1 MSGSGAVEDD
11 HEGGAAGTLGDDLA
25 AALHHAVREA
35 AQRLDAVAAAV
46 YLLSP
51 DRTELWIA
59 MIGGG
64 PPSVFTLPGRMT
76 LDAPYASARALAGG
90 EVAVL
95 ADPDGPHEHGP
106 GTTVCPYPYLAAAAP
121 LTAAG
126 QRFGSLTVL
135 RPEGTDGYGP
145 GRRAELARIAGRL
158 ATALAALRRRG
169 AAVTAASLPVLV
181 PVLGAESSA
190 DADPDGPWGT
200 PGVPGSAGRS
210 LMYPLQRLADLLN
223 RATTREHVT
232 AAARFCVMSP
242 FQARAMVL
250 SCVTEGRLWVI
261 GHSGDSAGLV
271 RELHG
276 CGLHT
281 RTPAARAARGNA
293 LLLADGPGPAAPRP
307 ARAGAG
313 PVTAHLPLVGSR
325 HVVDVPITGG
335 RHVVGLCCLS
345 YSGPR
350 VFSPAER
357 AVLTMMAG
365 LLGSAVE
372 RVELNARRHALAEG
386 IQKRL
391 LPPTLAE
398 VPGLTTTARYQP
410 ATATAEV
417 GGDWYDVIRMP
428 DDRVALVIGD
438 VEGHTMESAAAMGQL
453 RSAVAAYATEGHGPA
468 ALLQRTSQLLARLGT
483 DTLATC
489 CVVALDPEDGTAEV
503 ALAGHP
509 APLLRLPDGTVRTL
523 DAPANVPL
531 GVPGPGAG
539 AYGAREHTIPHRSV
553 LVLYSDGLFD
563 PRQDEAAALLGAA
576 GDASG
581 TDLEG
586 LADRLLG
593 RAAGPSGRR
602 DDAAL
607 LLARYEGLDTRQV
620 PRTGHLSI
628 QRRDLRGVGQARA
641 FVHERLCGWGL
652 ADLSD
657 DVELVTSEIVTNA
670 LVHAGS
676 DVDVRLRVYEDR
688 IRLEVRDSASD
699 PPVPALYSLSEE
711 GCARAEHGRGLF
723 LVDALADTWNTS
735 PNGRGK
741 TVWLEMDIP
750 QAQERR
756 ATGPEGPGRPVG

>member
-1 MSGSGAVEDD
+1 MSGSRSDRGA
-11 HEGGAAGTLGDDLA
+11 HESGPAGTLGEELA
-25 AALHHAVREA
+25 AALHDAVREA
-35 AQRLDAVAAAV
+35 AERLEAVTAAV

-51 DRTELWIA
+51 DGTELRIA

-64 PPSVFTLPGRMT
+64 PPSAFTLLGRMP
-76 LDAPYASARALAGG
+76 LDASYASARALADG

-95 ADPDGPHEHGP
+95 ADPDAPREHIP
-106 GTTVCPYPYLAAAAP
+106 GCTVCPYPYLAAAAP

-126 QRFGSLTVL
+126 VRFGSLTVL
-135 RPEGTDGYGP
+135 RPEGTDDYGP
-145 GRRAELARIAGRL
+145 GRRSGLARIAGRL
-158 ATALAALRRRG
+158 STALAALHRRG
-169 AAVTAASLPVLV
+169 VPVVSPGLPVLV
-181 PVLGAESSA
+181 PVRGAESSA
-190 DADPDGPWGT
+190 DADPAGPWGMS
-200 PGVPGSAGRS
+200 GVAGSAGRS
-210 LMYPLQRLADLLN
+210 LMFPLQRLADLLN
-223 RATTREHVT
+223 RATTMDHVT
-232 AAARFCVMSP
+232 AAARFCVMAP

-250 SCVTEGRLWVI
+250 SSVAEGRMWVL
-261 GHSGDSAGLV
+261 GHSGDTEGLV

-276 CGLHT
+276 SGLHT
-281 RTPAARAARGNA
+281 GTPAVRAVGGNT
-293 LLLADGPGPAAPRP
+293 LLIADGPGCQATRP
-307 ARAGAG
+307 GAEPG
-313 PVTAHLPLVGSR
+313 MWPVTAHLPLVGSR
-325 HVVDVPITGG
+325 HVVDVPVSGG
-335 RHVVGLCCLS
+335 RHVVGLCTLA
-345 YSGPR
+345 YGGPR
-350 VFSPAER
+350 SFSPAER

-372 RVELNARRHALAEG
+372 RVELNAKRQVLAEG
-386 IQKRL
+386 IQKRM
-391 LPPTLAE
+391 LPSALVE

-453 RSAVAAYATEGHGPA
+453 RTAVAAYASEGHGPA
-468 ALLQRTSQLLARLGT
+468 ALLQRTAGLLARLGT
-483 DTLATC
+483 ESLTTC

-509 APLLRLPDGTVRTL
+509 APLLRLPDGTVRAL

-531 GVPGPGAG
+531 GLPEPGV
-539 AYGAREHTIPHRSV
+539 YRAREHTVGPGSV
-553 LVLYSDGLFD
+553 LLLYSDGLFEA
-563 PRQDEAAALLGAA
+563 REDEAVTLAEAA
-576 GDASG
+576 GPAGDLPDAG
-581 TDLEG
+581 LED

-593 RAAGPSGRR
+593 RAPGPRGLR

-607 LLARYEGLDTRQV
+607 LLARYEGPDTGRV

-628 QRRDLRGVGQARA
+628 QRRDLRGVRQARE
-641 FVHERLCGWGL
+641 FVHDRLCGWGL

-676 DVDVRLRVYEDR
+676 DVDVRLRVYADR
-688 IRLEVRDSASD
+688 LRLEVRDSASD
-699 PPVPALYSLSEE
+699 PPVPALYSLSDE

-750 QAQERR
+750 EGA
-756 ATGPEGPGRPVG
+756 EGPSRSVE